1 MDLVKQAAAIRF
13 ERPMDSAGR
22 EFLAAIARSVVADR
36 EIALDQKD
44 LFPIVVHKR
53 LGREYARSKPQ
64 QAGAAAAALRLV
76 EAARQDLLL
85 DAGGVA
91 RRCRPPRAHV
101 DTMEFEMGL
110 VDGHWPT
117 LLLLL
122 SAGVTAW

>member
-22 EFLAAIARSVVADR
+22 AASVCPGREFLAAFARSVVADR

-64 QAGAAAAALRLV
+64 QAGGGGAGRRPVAAAP
-76 EAARQDLLL
+76 QGLLL
-85 DAGGVA
+85 HTAGG
-91 RRCRPPRAHV
+91 
-101 DTMEFEMGL
+101 D
-110 VDGHWPT
+110 
-117 LLLLL
+117 
-122 SAGVTAW
+122 